1 MSSPSV
7 IVKLRTPEIIDFIE
21 NMYMYNGSPLGKQP
35 IIMLGPPGIGK
46 SEAVAQAAERIARK
60 LNKKFIKYDDDKYD
74 EIMQHPDEYFV
85 FVDLRLTEVEPSDLM
100 GIPREKNGTMFYIP
114 PSWAKVLSK
123 ALGILFLDELA
134 QVQRDDIFAVAHK
147 ILLDKMAGFT
157 RFHPGVMVV
166 AAGNTP
172 EDSPIARQLPTS
184 LINRT
189 LVMRAD
195 RPSIEE
201 WAKYMEE
208 RYGDKWDKRV
218 YAFLMYQSDKF
229 IEPINTN
236 ELERLDNFATPRT
249 YTMAAVR
256 LAELANA
263 PITQEMLRA
272 VLVGLLGPSVGE
284 ALFGFITLSI
294 DVESIINNPG
304 KFDMLEIDKKL
315 FVMWA
320 AGELYNNAVK
330 RGDENLRA
338 KIEKFMEEALIK
350 RRSLHW
356 LEMLTMFIIA
366 LSGEQTKTGS
376 SPRHTYLKSLNEKY
390 PKVVD
395 ELYKVAML
403 AKSIKAQ
410 Q

>member
-35 IIMLGPPGIGK
+35 IIMLGAPGIGK
-46 SEAVAQAAERIARK
+46 SAAVAQAAERIARR
-60 LNKKFIKYDDDKYD
+60 LNKKFIKYDDEKYD
-74 EIMQHPDEYFV
+74 EIMQRPDEYFV

-123 ALGILFLDELA
+123 ARGILFLDELT

-157 RFHPGVMVV
+157 RFHPDVMVV

-172 EDSPIARQLPTS
+172 EDSPIARPLPTS

-189 LVMRAD
+189 LVIKAD
-195 RPSIEE
+195 KPSIDE

-208 RYGDKWDKRV
+208 MYGDKWDKRV

-236 ELERLDNFATPRT
+236 ELERLDNYATPRT

-272 VLVGLLGPSVGE
+272 TLVGLLGPSVGQ
-284 ALFGFITLSI
+284 ALFGFITTSI
-294 DVESIINNPG
+294 DVESIINNPDKFG
-304 KFDMLEIDKKL
+304 KLDIDKRF

-320 AGELYNNAVK
+320 AGGLYNRAVSI
-330 RGDENLRA
+330 GDDGLRA
-338 KIEKFMEEALIK
+338 KVEEFVEKAIIK
-350 RRSLHW
+350 KKPEHW
-356 LEMLTMFIIA
+356 LELMTMFVIS
-366 LSGEQTKTGS
+366 LSREPTKTGA

-395 ELYKVAML
+395 ELYKVIAL

-410 Q
+410 

>member
-1 MSSPSV
+1 MSSASV

-21 NMYMYNGSPLGKQP
+21 NMYMYNGSPLGKQS

-46 SEAVAQAAERIARK
+46 SEAVAQAAERIARR
-60 LNKKFIKYDDDKYD
+60 LNKKFIKYDDDKYN
-74 EIMQHPDEYFV
+74 EIMEHPDEHFV
-85 FVDLRLTEVEPSDLM
+85 LVDVRLTEVEPADLM
-100 GIPREKNGTMFYIP
+100 GIPRERNGTMFYTP

-123 ALGILFLDELA
+123 ASGILFLDELT

-157 RFHPGVMVV
+157 RFHPDVMVV

-172 EDSPIARQLPTS
+172 EDSPIARPLPTS

-189 LVMRAD
+189 LVIKAD
-195 RPSIEE
+195 KPSIDE

-229 IEPINTN
+229 IEPIDKN
-236 ELERLDNFATPRT
+236 ELERLDNYATPRT

-272 VLVGLLGPSVGE
+272 TLVGLLGPSVGQ
-284 ALFGFITLSI
+284 ALFGFITTSI
-294 DVESIINNPG
+294 DVESIINNPDKFG
-304 KFDMLEIDKKL
+304 KLDIDKKF

-320 AGELYNNAVK
+320 AGGLYNRAVSI
-330 RGDENLRA
+330 GDDGLRA
-338 KIEKFMEEALIK
+338 KVEEFVEKAVIK
-350 RRSLHW
+350 KKPEHW
-356 LEMLTMFIIA
+356 LELMTMFVIA
-366 LSGEQTKTGS
+366 LSGEPTKVGV
-376 SPRHTYLKSLNEKY
+376 SPRHKYLTSLSTRY
-390 PKVVD
+390 PKVID
-395 ELYKVAML
+395 ELHKVAVL
-403 AKSIKAQ
+403 AKSIRAQ
-410 Q
+410 

>member
-21 NMYMYNGSPLGKQP
+21 DMYMYNGSPLGKQS
-35 IIMLGPPGIGK
+35 IIILGPPGIGK
-46 SEAVAQAAERIARK
+46 SESVAQAAERIARK

-114 PSWAKVLSK
+114 PSWAEVLSK
-123 ALGILFLDELA
+123 ALGILFLDELT

-147 ILLDKMAGFT
+147 ILLDKMVGFT

-189 LVMRAD
+189 LVIRAD
-195 RPSIEE
+195 RPSIYE

-208 RYGDKWDKRV
+208 KYGDKWDKRV
-218 YAFLMYQSDKF
+218 YAFLMIWQDKF
-229 IEPINTN
+229 IEPIDKN

-256 LAELANA
+256 LYELANA
-263 PITQEMLRA
+263 PITQEMLR
-272 VLVGLLGPSVGE
+272 VMLVGLLGPVVGE
-284 ALFGFITLSI
+284 QLFSFLTMSI
-294 DVESIINNPG
+294 DINSLLNNPSI
-304 KFDMLEIDKKL
+304 FDTLDIDKK
-315 FVMWA
+315 FFAIWA
-320 AGELYNNAVK
+320 MGEAYNGAVRNADNNMK
-330 RGDENLRA
+330 AR
-338 KIEKFMEEALIK
+338 IERFMEEALIK
-350 RRSLHW
+350 KRLLHW
-356 LEMLTMFIIA
+356 LELLTFFVIS
-366 LSGEQTKTGS
+366 LSNEPTKAGA
-376 SPRHTYLKSLNEKY
+376 SPRHTYLKTLNEKY
-390 PKVVD
+390 PKVTE
-395 ELYKVAML
+395 ELYKVAQL
-403 AKSIKAQ
+403 SRSIKV
-410 Q
+410 

>member
-21 NMYMYNGSPLGKQP
+21 NMYMYNGSPLGKQS

-60 LNKKFIKYDDDKYD
+60 LNKKFIKYDDDKYN
-74 EIMQHPDEYFV
+74 EIMEHPDEHFV
-85 FVDLRLTEVEPSDLM
+85 LVDVRLTEVEPADLM
-100 GIPREKNGTMFYIP
+100 GIPRERNGTMFYIP

-123 ALGILFLDELA
+123 ARGILFLDELT

-147 ILLDKMAGFT
+147 ILLDKTAGFT
-157 RFHPGVMVV
+157 RFHPDVMVV

-172 EDSPIARQLPTS
+172 EDSPIARPLPTS

-189 LVMRAD
+189 LVIKAD
-195 RPSIEE
+195 KPSIDE

-208 RYGDKWDKRV
+208 KYGDKWDKRV

-229 IEPINTN
+229 IEPIDKN
-236 ELERLDNFATPRT
+236 ELERLDNYATPRT

-263 PITQEMLRA
+263 PITQEMLKA
-272 VLVGLLGPSVGE
+272 TLVGLLGPSVGQ
-284 ALFGFITLSI
+284 ALFGFITTSI
-294 DVESIINNPG
+294 DVENVINNPDKFG
-304 KFDMLEIDKKL
+304 KLDIDKKF

-320 AGELYNNAVK
+320 AGGLYNRAVSI
-330 RGDENLRA
+330 GDDGLRA
-338 KIEKFMEEALIK
+338 KVEEFVEKAVIK
-350 RRSLHW
+350 KKPEHW
-356 LEMLTMFIIA
+356 LELMTMFVIA
-366 LSGEQTKTGS
+366 LSGEPTKVGV
-376 SPRHTYLKSLNEKY
+376 SPRHKYLTSLSTRY
-390 PKVVD
+390 PKVID
-395 ELYKVAML
+395 ELHKVAVL
-403 AKSIKAQ
+403 AKSIRAQ
-410 Q
+410 

>member
-21 NMYMYNGSPLGKQP
+21 NMYMYNGSPLGKQS

-60 LNKKFIKYDDDKYD
+60 LNKKFIKYDDEKYD

-123 ALGILFLDELA
+123 ARGILFLDELT

-147 ILLDKMAGFT
+147 ILLDRTAGFT
-157 RFHPGVMVV
+157 RFHPDVMVV

-218 YAFLMYQSDKF
+218 YAFLIYQSDKF

-263 PITQEMLRA
+263 PITQEMVRV
-272 VLVGLLGPSVGE
+272 VLVGLLGPSIGE

-320 AGELYNNAVK
+320 AGELYNNAIK

-338 KIEKFMEEALIK
+338 KIEKFVEEALIK
-350 RRSLHW
+350 RMSLHW

-366 LSGEQTKTGS
+366 LSGEQTKAGS

-390 PKVVD
+390 PRVVN
-395 ELYKVAML
+395 ELYKVAAL

>member
-35 IIMLGPPGIGK
+35 IIILGPPGIGK
-46 SEAVAQAAERIARK
+46 SEAVVQAAERIARK
-60 LNKKFIKYDDDKYD
+60 LNRKFIKYDDDKYD

-123 ALGILFLDELA
+123 APGILFLDELT
-134 QVQRDDIFAVAHK
+134 QVQRDDIFAAAHK

-157 RFHPGVMVV
+157 RFHPDVMVV

-172 EDSPIARQLPTS
+172 EDSPIARPLPTS

-189 LVMRAD
+189 LVIRAD
-195 RPSIEE
+195 RPSIDE

-208 RYGDKWDKRV
+208 KYGDKWDKRV

-263 PITQEMLRA
+263 PITQEMLKA
-272 VLVGLLGPSVGE
+272 TLVGLLGPSVGQ
-284 ALFGFITLSI
+284 ALFGFITTSI
-294 DVESIINNPG
+294 DVESIINNPDKFG
-304 KFDMLEIDKKL
+304 KLDIDKKF
-315 FVMWA
+315 FVVWA
-320 AGELYNNAVK
+320 TGGLYNRAVSI
-330 RGDENLRA
+330 GDDELRT
-338 KIEKFMEEALIK
+338 KIEEFVEKAIIK
-350 RRSLHW
+350 KKPEHW
-356 LEMLTMFIIA
+356 LELLTLFVIS
-366 LSGEQTKTGS
+366 LSGEPTKMGV
-376 SPRHTYLKSLNEKY
+376 SPRHKYLKSLSTKY
-390 PKVVD
+390 PKVID
-395 ELYKVAML
+395 ELYKVAVL
-403 AKSIKAQ
+403 AKSIRAQ
-410 Q
+410 

>member
-1 MSSPSV
+1 MSSASV

-21 NMYMYNGSPLGKQP
+21 NMYMYNGSPLGKQS

-46 SEAVAQAAERIARK
+46 SEAVAQAAERIARR
-60 LNKKFIKYDDDKYD
+60 LNKKFIKYDDDKYN
-74 EIMQHPDEYFV
+74 EIMEHPDEHFV
-85 FVDLRLTEVEPSDLM
+85 LVDVRLTEVEPADLM
-100 GIPREKNGTMFYIP
+100 GIPRERNGTMFYTP

-123 ALGILFLDELA
+123 APGILFLDELT

-157 RFHPGVMVV
+157 RFHPDVMVV

-172 EDSPIARQLPTS
+172 EDSPIARPLPTS

-189 LVMRAD
+189 LVIKAD
-195 RPSIEE
+195 KPSIDE

-229 IEPINTN
+229 IEPIDKN
-236 ELERLDNFATPRT
+236 ELERLDNYATPRT

-272 VLVGLLGPSVGE
+272 TLVGLLGPSVGQ
-284 ALFGFITLSI
+284 ALFGFITTSI
-294 DVESIINNPG
+294 DVESIINNPDKFG
-304 KFDMLEIDKKL
+304 KLDIDKKF

-320 AGELYNNAVK
+320 AGGLYNRAVSI
-330 RGDENLRA
+330 GDDGLRA
-338 KIEKFMEEALIK
+338 KVEEFVEKAVIK
-350 RRSLHW
+350 KKPEHW
-356 LEMLTMFIIA
+356 LELMTMFVIA
-366 LSGEQTKTGS
+366 LSGEPTKVGV
-376 SPRHTYLKSLNEKY
+376 SPRHKYLTSLSTRY
-390 PKVVD
+390 PKVID
-395 ELYKVAML
+395 ELHKVAVL
-403 AKSIKAQ
+403 AKSIRAQ
-410 Q
+410 